1 MNIKEL
7 ATKPKL
13 VQITLDDPTIVENY
27 GDTITFYTYDVVS
40 LSTYFG
46 FYDARSE
53 GQMAN
58 LEKMVRKLVLLE
70 DGSPALA
77 EDEDLPIDIAT
88 EVIKKIGDTLGK
100 SQRKSSTQT
109 PGEQPK

>member
-7 ATKPKL
+7 ASKPQL
-13 VQITLDDPTIVENY
+13 VQIILDDPTIVEKY

-53 GQMAN
+53 GQMN
-58 LEKMVRKLVLLE
+58 TLEKMIRKLVLLE
-70 DGSPALA
+70 DGSPAIA

-100 SQRKSSTQT
+100 SQRKSLTPN
-109 PGEQPK
+109 PGELPK